1 MKKLSTL
8 IGMIIWTILWIGC
21 AESPQV
27 KKEKVIEPVKRG
39 VFTLPA
45 QVERIEGDVIT
56 LRIEKPAP
64 PKVEGKLTVALAQGV
79 IDTCY
84 VLEGKEIFL
93 DRTKVKVLR
102 VSGNQA
108 QVKASEKTP
117 FAVGNRV
124 IIPLEKKIM
133 AIKDFEVVVG
143 SSRDAAKFVQED
155 ITSLLVDSGQF
166 SVVERA
172 KLGTLLEEI
181 QLGQTGAIDPGTV
194 QKAGK
199 LLGAEIILT
208 GTLAASGE
216 QWNVNL
222 RLVNTETGLITA
234 AIHQL
239 GPLHE
244 FTGETLR
251 EYGNIDGSFE
261 SGNPTEAGWRMGR
274 AVEGWTGVGGYQRVY
289 LDTKEGANGTKQ
301 SLALAFKLGSKR
313 TPEWENNWVNAH
325 LNNQIHRELAG
336 FKGIKF
342 FVKGSDDFTF
352 RFNMGLTGKVQKESI
367 IFSWG
372 TEFPVTKEWKG
383 IRIPFSSLLPGRLP
397 NQAKTPR
404 QGVGNA
410 IPFDT
415 RNVEWISWMANEL
428 YVEKGKEGT
437 VWLDEVSFY

>member
-1 MKKLSTL
+1 
-8 IGMIIWTILWIGC
+8 MIIWTILWIGC
-21 AESPQV
+21 TAPQV
-27 KKEKVIEPVKRG
+27 RKEEEPIKRSAFSLPGEVLKV
-39 VFTLPA
+39 
-45 QVERIEGDVIT
+45 EGDVIT

-64 PKVEGKLTVALAQGV
+64 LKADTKLAVALAQGV

-84 VLEGKEIFL
+84 LLEGKEIL
-93 DRTKVKVLR
+93 LNQTRLR
-102 VSGNQA
+102 VIRVAGSEV
-108 QVKASEKTP
+108 QVKPLEKTP
-117 FAVGNRV
+117 FKPGDRV
-124 IIPLEKKIM
+124 NLPLEKKVI

-143 SSRDAAKFVQED
+143 SSRDAAKFIQED

-181 QLGQTGAIDPGTV
+181 QLGQTGAIDPATI

-199 LLGAEIILT
+199 LLGAEVILT

-234 AIHQL
+234 AIHKL

-251 EYGNIDGSFE
+251 EYTNIDGSFE

-274 AVEGWTGVGGYQRVY
+274 TLEAWTGVGGYQRVY

-301 SLALAFKLGSKR
+301 SLAMAFRLGSKR
-313 TPEWENNWVNAH
+313 TPEWQNMWIFAVMR
-325 LNNQIHRELAG
+325 NQIRRELAG
-336 FKGIKF
+336 FKGLKF

-352 RFNMGLTGKVQKESI
+352 RLSLYLTSKLQKETVTRN
-367 IFSWG
+367 WG
-372 TEFPVTKEWKG
+372 TEFPVTKEWRE
-383 IRIPFSSLLPGRLP
+383 IRIPFSSLSPGRGPKAQQQINL
-397 NQAKTPR
+397 
-404 QGVGNA
+404 
-410 IPFDT
+410 PFDL
-415 RNVEWISWMANEL
+415 RNVQQVEWGAYEL
-428 YVEKGKEGT
+428 FVEKGTEG
-437 VWLDEVSFY
+437 VFWLDEVSFY